1 MTPADKAKELQ
12 ILYDKIRVDRHYRSE
27 AMGRV
32 LVPGEGFLAGNPIT
46 FIGEAPGR
54 AEESE
59 KRPFVGAAGRNLCL
73 LLDRIGLS
81 RQQVFITN
89 LVKYRPVTR
98 DDQNRAP
105 NRKESSLALP
115 YLLSELA
122 IIAPSVTVCLGL
134 SAARAVLGKPGLTMR
149 EANGVVFEA
158 HGLKILVSYH
168 PSPLNYG
175 IPAKKAAL
183 GHAFKVLEAMVPG
196 LPAPGCISDERE
208 PVRRRGLLR

>member
-1 MTPADKAKELQ
+1 MNPADKAEKLQ
-12 ILYDKIRVDRHYRSE
+12 ALYERIRVDRYYRSE

-32 LVPGEGFLAGNPIT
+32 LVPGEGSLAGNPVT
-46 FIGEAPGR
+46 FVGEAPGR
-54 AEESE
+54 EEESE

-73 LLDRIGLS
+73 LLDSIGLS

-98 DDQNRAP
+98 DDRNRAP

-122 IIAPSVTVCLGL
+122 IVAPSVAVCLGL
-134 SAARAVLGKPGLTMR
+134 SAARAILGKPGLTMR

-158 HGLKILVSYH
+158 HGLRILVSYH

-183 GHAFKVLEAMVPG
+183 GHAFKVLEAMVSS
-196 LPAPGCISDERE
+196 LPAASPVSGER
-208 PVRRRGLLR
+208 